1 METITQEII
10 YQAII
15 IIVGLAGTVVLA
27 GIKKYLGTKEQ
38 WAKYGF
44 NKEQVDGILTQ
55 AVLYAEQKGKE
66 YAKNNSHYLAGQ
78 AKLGIARNYINRID
92 RSVVD
97 KYASELD
104 DLLTAKVAEI
114 YGTDLRK

>member
-1 METITQEII
+1 METTTQEII
-10 YQAII
+10 YQVIVIA
-15 IIVGLAGTVVLA
+15 VGLASTVVLA
-27 GIKKYLGTKEQ
+27 GIKKYLGTKEE

-44 NKEQVDGILTQ
+44 DKEQVDDILTQ

-66 YAKNNSHYLAGQ
+66 YAKNNSHYLAGK

-92 RSVVD
+92 KGVVD
-97 KYASELD
+97 KYAGELD
-104 DLLTAKVAEI
+104 DLLTAKVAEM